1 MRYTP
6 RKGYEKPGDTDNV
19 AGADQADFAV
29 QDQSQSAHQKVWL
42 ESWPVR
48 ANILP
53 GLRANTVLWLFV
65 LLERGSDI
73 SAPRLTED
81 DMRALMKELDN
92 AEPLKKDVKV
102 IAADVSTFI
111 ACGSSI

>member
-1 MRYTP
+1 
-6 RKGYEKPGDTDNV
+6 V
-19 AGADQADFAV
+19 AVF
-29 QDQSQSAHQKVWL
+29 
-42 ESWPVR
+42 
-48 ANILP
+48 
-53 GLRANTVLWLFV
+53 